1 MIDPKIE
8 VTDLKKHFKSN
19 EDLFTRLFGWGEVE
33 YVKAVDGVSFDI
45 AEGES
50 FGLAGE
56 SGCGKTTCGK
66 SLLHLLEPTSGS
78 VRFDGR
84 DVTDPDVRDEMDFR
98 TEAQIIQQN
107 PYESINPRYRVFD
120 WIKEP
125 LDVHEIGTAEER
137 EETVIETIESV
148 GLNPPEAYM
157 HEYPSELSGGERQRV
172 SIARAIILEPSFILA
187 DEPASMLDVSVRA
200 SILDL
205 LDRLQEEL
213 GISILYISHDLS
225 LLKHMCDRIG
235 IMYLGKLV
243 EVGSATE
250 VINDPQH
257 PYTKALVGSTP
268 TVDPDDRR
276 ESVELQGEIP
286 DPVNLPSG
294 CRFAPRCPEAMDEC
308 TAEEPAMYPTEAGQQ
323 ARCVL
328 YDEETVNTIPK

>member
-1 MIDPKIE
+1 MTSPKIE
-8 VTDLKKHFKSN
+8 VDDLKKHFKSN
-19 EDLFTRLFGWGEVE
+19 EDMFTRLFGWGEIE
-33 YVKAVDGVSFDI
+33 YVKAVDGVSFEI
-45 AEGES
+45 EEGES

-66 SLLHLLEPTSGS
+66 SLLHLHEPTSGTVS
-78 VRFDGR
+78 FDGR
-84 DVTDPDVRDEMDFR
+84 EITDPAVRDEMNFR

-120 WIKEP
+120 WVKEP
-125 LDVHEIGTAEER
+125 LDVHDIGSEEER
-137 EETVIETIESV
+137 ETRVIETIESV
-148 GLNPPEAYM
+148 GLNPAEAYM

-205 LDRLQEEL
+205 LDRLQDEL
-213 GISILYISHDLS
+213 NISILYISHDLS

-243 EVGSATE
+243 EVGPATQ

-268 TVDPDDRR
+268 TIDPDDER
-276 ESVELQGEIP
+276 EAVELKGDIP
-286 DPVNLPSG
+286 DPVNLPPG
-294 CRFAPRCPEAMDEC
+294 CRFAPRCPEATDEC
-308 TAEEPAMYPTEAGQQ
+308 TVEEPPMYETGDDQQ
-323 ARCVL
+323 ARCIL
-328 YDEETVNTIPK
+328 YDEEQMQTIRE